1 MEPEIENQPKV
12 TDKQSN
18 DASTADD
25 KTRVMP
31 DSEPESTKDLAEV
44 VNEVVHIDLPHESK
58 IDPTRD
64 TAVLSSNM
72 IKRLIKGTDKAGTAS
87 LGGMREVVLVIRGMV
102 ERIVMSEGTIYQLG
116 RFDVVG
122 ARKAEEIDLSPYG
135 ALDRGVSRVHATLHL
150 QNDQLYLTDLNSTNG
165 TYLAGQ
171 RLKPNEANV
180 IRKGDEVLIG
190 RLPVQILFKN

>member
-1 MEPEIENQPKV
+1 MEPEIENERKISDNQPS
-12 TDKQSN
+12 DP
-18 DASTADD
+18 STADD
-25 KTRVMP
+25 KTRVL
-31 DSEPESTKDLAEV
+31 SESQQEPTRDLQEV
-44 VNEVVHIDLPHESK
+44 VSEVVHTDLPHVSK
-58 IDPTRD
+58 VDPTRD

-102 ERIVMSEGTIYQLG
+102 ERLVMSEGTIYQLG

-122 ARKAEEIDLSPYG
+122 ARKDEEIDLSPYG

-171 RLKPNEANV
+171 RLKPNEANL

-190 RLPVQILFKN
+190 RLPIQILFKN